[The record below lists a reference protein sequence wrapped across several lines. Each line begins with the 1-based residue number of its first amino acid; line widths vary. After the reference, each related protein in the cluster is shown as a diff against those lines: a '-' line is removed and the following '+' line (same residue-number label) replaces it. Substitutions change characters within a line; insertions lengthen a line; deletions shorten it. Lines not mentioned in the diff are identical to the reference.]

1 MRASLTRKL
10 IDAHLATGKPVA
22 GEEIGL
28 RVDQVLLTDTNG
40 TMAFLQFE
48 AMGFPRV
55 RPPRVVAYV
64 DHNVYQV
71 DSRNSDDHRYLQTAA
86 RRYGAWFSKPGN
98 GICHQVHFES
108 FSIPG
113 QSLLGTDS
121 HTPLCGSCG
130 MLAIG
135 SGGLDVAAAMGGG
148 LYHLTMPRITSVWL
162 TGQLRPW
169 VGAKDVIMELLRRQ
183 TVRGGSGRIFEYGG
197 PGAAALSL
205 PQRATICNMGAE
217 LTLTTSVFPSDEA
230 TREYFRL
237 LGREADWRPLTPDP
251 DAEYDD
257 RIELDLGTLE
267 PLVALPGSPDRVVPV
282 SEVEGEPLEQIM
294 VGSCTNSSWEDMQAV
309 TRVLDGRRVAPSVSF
324 VVFPGSHRILEVM
337 AREGLLATLLAAGAT
352 VSEPTCGA
360 CAGIGHVPA
369 SGGRSLRAFNR
380 NFPGRSGTRD
390 DHVYLCSPLT
400 AAASALT
407 GRIADPRKAG
417 TPPERRWPT
426 TLLASEAGLIPP
438 VPEERAA
445 DVEVLKGPNIKPVP
459 RGRPVDE
466 RLSARVLIK
475 LGDKVSTDDISPSGT
490 QVLMFRSNVPAIAEF
505 CFRNVDPEF
514 VARARAAG
522 QGLVVGGELYG
533 QGSSR
538 EAAVL
543 SPLHLGVR
551 AVLAK
556 SFARIHRANLINWG
570 IVPLQFERPADYDGV
585 EQDDVLE
592 LDNLRASLSTG
603 EPVAAAN
610 RRTGARLRL
619 RCILSPRER
628 DMLLAGGLLA
638 QTARAKSPPHPALSP
653 SGGEG
658 DRGPLSPPGRGQG

>member
-1 MRASLTRKL
+1 MGLSLTRKL
-10 IDAHLATGKPVA
+10 IDAHLVA
-22 GEEIGL
+22 GKAVAGDEIGL
-28 RVDQVLLTDTNG
+28 RVDQALLTDTNG

-48 AMGFPRV
+48 AMGCPRV
-55 RPPRVVAYV
+55 RPGRVVAYI

-71 DSRNSDDHRYLQTAA
+71 DSRNSDDHRYLQTAS

-108 FSIPG
+108 FSVPG
-113 QSLLGTDS
+113 EMLLGTDS
-121 HTPLCGSCG
+121 HSPLCGSTG

-135 SGGLDVAAAMGGG
+135 AGGLDVAVAMGGG
-148 LYHLTMPRITSVWL
+148 PYFLTMPRVTSVWL
-162 TGQLRPW
+162 TGRLRPW
-169 VGAKDVIMELLRRQ
+169 VSAKDVIMELLRRY

-197 PGAAALSL
+197 PGAATLSL

-237 LGREADWRPLTPDP
+237 LGRDAEWRPLGPDP

-257 RIELDLGTLE
+257 RIELDLDAVE

-282 SEVEGEPLEQIM
+282 SEVEGEPIEQVM

-309 TRVLDGRRVAPSVSF
+309 THVLEGRRVAPSCTF

-337 AREGLLATLLAAGAT
+337 AREGLLASLLAAGASI
-352 VSEPTCGA
+352 SEPTCGA

-380 NFPGRSGTRD
+380 NFPGRSGAKD
-390 DHVYLCSPLT
+390 DLVYLCSPLT

-407 GRIADPRKAG
+407 GRITDPRKAG
-417 TPPERRWPT
+417 VAPERRWPAS
-426 TLLASEAGLIPP
+426 LLASVAGLIPP
-438 VPEERAA
+438 TAEAEAA
-445 DVEVLKGPNIKPVP
+445 TVEVLKGPNIKPVP
-459 RGRPVDE
+459 RGRPVDPQ
-466 RLSARVLIK
+466 LTAPVLIK

-490 QVLMFRSNVPAIAEF
+490 AVLMFRSNVPAIAEF
-505 CFRNVDPEF
+505 CFRNVDADF

-522 QGLVVGGELYG
+522 SGIIVGGEIYG

-570 IVPLQFERPADYDGV
+570 VVPLEFENPADYDGI
-585 EQDDVLE
+585 ERDDVLE
-592 LDNLRASLSTG
+592 LPDLRESLAAG
-603 EPVAAAN
+603 GPVAVVN
-610 RRTGARLRL
+610 RRTGARFRV
-619 RCILSPRER
+619 RSILSPRER
-628 DMLLAGGLLA
+628 DMLLAGGLLT
-638 QTARAKSPPHPALSP
+638 QTASASPSPPT
-653 SGGEG
+653 GERAG
-658 DRGPLSPPGRGQG
+658 

>member
-1 MRASLTRKL
+1 MRQNLTRKL
-10 IDAHLATGKPVA
+10 IDAHLVSGKAVA

-28 RVDQVLLTDTNG
+28 RVDQALLTDTNG

-48 AMGFPRV
+48 AMGFARV
-55 RPPRVVAYV
+55 RPHRVVAYI

-86 RRYGAWFSKPGN
+86 GRYGAWFSKPGN

-108 FSIPG
+108 FSVPG
-113 QSLLGTDS
+113 QFVLGTDS
-121 HTPLCGSCG
+121 HTPLCGSTG

-135 SGGLDVAAAMGGG
+135 AGGLDVAVAMGGG
-148 LYHLTMPRITSVWL
+148 PYHVVMPRVTSVWL
-162 TGQLRPW
+162 TGRLRPW
-169 VGAKDVIMELLRRQ
+169 VSAKDVIMELLRRYS
-183 TVRGGSGRIFEYGG
+183 VRGGSGRIFEYGG
-197 PGAAALSL
+197 PGAGTLSL

-237 LGREADWRPLTPDP
+237 LGREADWRPLAPDV

-257 RIELDLGTLE
+257 RIELDLSSLE
-267 PLVALPGSPDRVVPV
+267 PLVAMPGSPDRVVPV
-282 SEVEGEPLEQIM
+282 SEVEGLEIEQVM

-309 TRVLDGRRVAPSVSF
+309 TRVLEGRTVAPSVSF

-352 VSEPTCGA
+352 ISEPTCGA

-380 NFPGRSGTRD
+380 NFPGRSGTKD
-390 DHVYLCSPLT
+390 DAVYLCSPLT
-400 AAASALT
+400 AAVSALT
-407 GRIADPRKAG
+407 GRISDPRKAG
-417 TPPERRWPT
+417 TPPERHWPA

-438 VPEERAA
+438 LSLSEAA
-445 DVEVLKGPNIKPVP
+445 GVEVLKGPNIKPVP
-459 RGRPVDE
+459 RGRPTE
-466 RLSARVLIK
+466 GRLSAPVLIK

-490 QVLMFRSNVPAIAEF
+490 AVLMFRSNVPAIAEF
-505 CFRNVDPEF
+505 CFRNADPDF

-522 QGLVVGGELYG
+522 GGVIVGGEIYG

-556 SFARIHRANLINWG
+556 SFARIHRSNLINWG
-570 IVPLQFERPADYDGV
+570 IAPLEFENPADCDAI
-585 EQDDVLE
+585 ERDDVLDFE
-592 LDNLRASLSTG
+592 SLRASLAAG
-603 EPVAAAN
+603 GAVAVVN
-610 RRTGARLRL
+610 RRTGARFQMRS
-619 RCILSPRER
+619 ILSPRER

-638 QTARAKSPPHPALSP
+638 QTAAAKSPPHPALSP

-658 DRGPLSPPGRGQG
+658 NDRPLSPEGRG

>member
-1 MRASLTRKL
+1 MHQSLTRKL
-10 IDAHLATGKPVA
+10 IDSHLVAGKAAA

-40 TMAFLQFE
+40 AMSLLQFE

-55 RPPRVVAYV
+55 QPARVVAYI

-71 DSRNSDDHRYLQTAA
+71 DSRNSDDHRYMQTAA
-86 RRYGAWFSKPGN
+86 GRYGAWFSKPGN

-108 FSIPG
+108 FSVPG
-113 QSLLGTDS
+113 QLLLGTDS
-121 HTPLCGSCG
+121 HTPLCGSTG

-135 SGGLDVAAAMGGG
+135 AGGLDVAVAMGGG
-148 LYHLTMPRITSVWL
+148 PYHLVMPSVTSVWL
-162 TGQLRPW
+162 TGRLQPW
-169 VGAKDVIMELLRRQ
+169 VSAKDVIMELLRRYS
-183 TVRGGSGRIFEYGG
+183 VRGGSGRIFEYGG
-197 PGAAALSL
+197 PGAATLSL

-217 LTLTTSVFPSDEA
+217 LTLTTSVFPSDDA

-237 LGREADWRPLTPDP
+237 LGREAEWHPLGPDP

-257 RIELDLGTLE
+257 RIELDLSTLT

-282 SEVEGEPLEQIM
+282 SEVEGEAVEQVM

-309 TRVLDGRRVAPSVSF
+309 TSVLEGRRVAPSCSF

-337 AREGLLATLLAAGAT
+337 AREGLLAPLLAAGAT
-352 VSEPTCGA
+352 ISEPTCGA

-369 SGGRSLRAFNR
+369 SGGKSLRAFNR
-380 NFPGRSGTRD
+380 NFPGRSGTKD
-390 DHVYLCSPLT
+390 DSVYLCSPLT

-407 GRIADPRKAG
+407 GRITDPRKTG
-417 TPPERRWPT
+417 TAPERRWPAS
-426 TLLASEAGLIPP
+426 LLASTAGLVPP
-438 VPEERAA
+438 LPDSEAA
-445 DVEVLKGPNIKPVP
+445 GVEVLKGPNIKPVP
-459 RGRPVDE
+459 RGRPVE
-466 RLSARVLIK
+466 KRLTAPVLIK

-490 QVLMFRSNVPAIAEF
+490 AVLMFRTNVPAISEF
-505 CFRNVDPEF
+505 CFRNVDAEF

-522 QGLVVGGELYG
+522 RGLIVGGEIYG

-556 SFARIHRANLINWG
+556 SFARIHRANLVNWG
-570 IVPLQFERPADYDGV
+570 IVPLEFENPADYDGI
-585 EQDDVLE
+585 ERDDVLDFE
-592 LDNLRASLSTG
+592 DLRDSLAAG
-603 EPVAAAN
+603 VPVGVAN
-610 RRTGARLRL
+610 QRTGARFRMRAL
-619 RCILSPRER
+619 LSPRER

-638 QTARAKSPPHPALSP
+638 QTATTTATKT
-653 SGGEG
+653 G
-658 DRGPLSPPGRGQG
+658 

>member
-10 IDAHLATGKPVA
+10 IDAHLVAGKPVA

-55 RPPRVVAYV
+55 RPPRVVAYI
-64 DHNVYQV
+64 DHNVYQI

-108 FSIPG
+108 FSVPG

-121 HTPLCGSCG
+121 HTPLCGSTG

-135 SGGLDVAAAMGGG
+135 SGGLDVAVAMGGG
-148 LYHLTMPRITSVWL
+148 PYHLIMPRITSVWL
-162 TGQLRPW
+162 TGRLRPW
-169 VGAKDVIMELLRRQ
+169 VGAKDVIMELLRRH

-197 PGAAALSL
+197 PGAATFSL

-237 LGREADWRPLTPDP
+237 LGREADWRPLAPDP

-257 RIELDLGTLE
+257 RIELDLGALE

-282 SEVEGEPLEQIM
+282 SEVEGEPVEQVM

-309 TRVLDGRRVAPSVSF
+309 TRVLEGRHVAPSVSF

-352 VSEPTCGA
+352 ISEPTCGA

-369 SGGRSLRAFNR
+369 AGGRSLRAFNR

-407 GRIADPRKAG
+407 GRISDPRKAG
-417 TPPERRWPT
+417 APPERRWPAS
-426 TLLASEAGLIPP
+426 LLASEAGLIPP
-438 VPEERAA
+438 APESQALG
-445 DVEVLKGPNIKPVP
+445 VEVLKGPNIKPVP
-459 RGRPVDE
+459 HGRPVDD
-466 RLSARVLIK
+466 RLSAPVLIK
-475 LGDKVSTDDISPSGT
+475 LGDKVSTDDISPSGS

-522 QGLVVGGELYG
+522 QGLIVGGEIYG

-570 IVPLQFERPADYDGV
+570 IVPLEFESSADYDGI
-585 EQDDVLE
+585 ERDDVLDLE
-592 LDNLRASLSTG
+592 DLRASLAADG
-603 EPVAAAN
+603 PVRVTD
-610 RRTGARLRL
+610 RRTGARFRT
-619 RCILSPRER
+619 RSILSPRER
-628 DMLLAGGLLA
+628 DMLLSGGLLA
-638 QTARAKSPPHPALSP
+638 QTAAPPSP
-653 SGGEG
+653 S
-658 DRGPLSPPGRGQG
+658 

>member
-1 MRASLTRKL
+1 MPQSLTRKL
-10 IDAHLATGKPVA
+10 IDSHLVSGKAVA
-22 GEEIGL
+22 GEEIAL
-28 RVDQVLLTDTNG
+28 RVDQALLTDTNG
-40 TMAFLQFE
+40 AMALLQFE

-55 RPPRVVAYV
+55 RPRRVVAYI

-71 DSRNSDDHRYLQTAA
+71 DSRNSDDHRYMQTAA
-86 RRYGAWFSKPGN
+86 ARYGAWFSKPGN

-108 FSIPG
+108 FSVPG
-113 QSLLGTDS
+113 QLLLGTDS
-121 HTPLCGSCG
+121 HTPLCGSTG

-135 SGGLDVAAAMGGG
+135 AGGLDVAVALGGG
-148 LYHLTMPRITSVWL
+148 PYHVVMPRVTSVWL
-162 TGQLRPW
+162 TGRLRPW
-169 VGAKDVIMELLRRQ
+169 VTAKDVIMELLRRLS
-183 TVRGGSGRIFEYGG
+183 VRGGSGRIFEYGG
-197 PGAAALSL
+197 PGAATLSL

-217 LTLTTSVFPSDEA
+217 LTLTTSLFASDET

-237 LGREADWRPLTPDP
+237 LGREAEWQPLAADE

-257 RIELDLGTLE
+257 RIELDLGGLE
-267 PLVALPGSPDRVVPV
+267 PLVAMPGSPDRVAPV
-282 SEVEGEPLEQIM
+282 SEVEGLEVDQVM

-309 TRVLDGRRVAPSVSF
+309 TQVLKGRRVAPSVSF

-352 VSEPTCGA
+352 ISEPTCGA

-390 DHVYLCSPLT
+390 DAVYLCSPLT

-407 GRIADPRKAG
+407 GRISDPRKAG
-417 TPPERRWPT
+417 TAPERQWP
-426 TLLASEAGLIPP
+426 ASLIASDAGLIAPLAP
-438 VPEERAA
+438 AQAA
-445 DVEVLKGPNIKPVP
+445 DVAVFKGPNIKEVP
-459 RGRPVDE
+459 RGVPVDE
-466 RLSARVLIK
+466 QLSAPVLIK

-490 QVLMFRSNVPAIAEF
+490 AALMFRTNVPAISEF
-505 CFRNVDPEF
+505 CFRNVDPDF

-522 QGLVVGGELYG
+522 SGVIVGGEIYG

-570 IVPLQFERPADYDGV
+570 IVPLEFDNPADYEGI
-585 EQDDVLE
+585 ERDDVLE
-592 LDNLRASLSTG
+592 FERLRESLAAG
-603 EPVAAAN
+603 APVAVTN
-610 RRTGARLRL
+610 RRTGARFTMRS
-619 RCILSPRER
+619 ILSPRER
-628 DMLLAGGLLA
+628 DMLVAGGLLA
-638 QTARAKSPPHPALSP
+638 QTASKSS
-653 SGGEG
+653 SRGG
-658 DRGPLSPPGRGQG
+658 L

>member
-1 MRASLTRKL
+1 
-10 IDAHLATGKPVA
+10 
-22 GEEIGL
+22 
-28 RVDQVLLTDTNG
+28 
-40 TMAFLQFE
+40 
-48 AMGFPRV
+48 
-55 RPPRVVAYV
+55 

-86 RRYGAWFSKPGN
+86 GRYGAWFSKPGN

-108 FSIPG
+108 FSVPG
-113 QSLLGTDS
+113 QFVLGTDS
-121 HTPLCGSCG
+121 HTPLCGSTG

-135 SGGLDVAAAMGGG
+135 AGGLDVAVAMGGG
-148 LYHLTMPRITSVWL
+148 PYHVVMPRVTSVWL
-162 TGQLRPW
+162 TGRLRPW
-169 VGAKDVIMELLRRQ
+169 VSAKDVIMELLRRY

-197 PGAAALSL
+197 PGAATLSL

-237 LGREADWRPLTPDP
+237 LGREADWRPLAPDA

-257 RIELDLGTLE
+257 RIELDLGGLE
-267 PLVALPGSPDRVVPV
+267 PLIAMPGSPDRVVPV
-282 SEVEGEPLEQIM
+282 SDVEGLEIEQVM

-309 TRVLDGRRVAPSVSF
+309 TRVLEGRKVASSVSF

-337 AREGLLATLLAAGAT
+337 AREGLLAPLLAAGAT
-352 VSEPTCGA
+352 ISEPTCGA

-390 DHVYLCSPLT
+390 DSVYLCSPLT
-400 AAASALT
+400 AAVSALT
-407 GRIADPRKAG
+407 GRISDPRKAG
-417 TPPERRWPT
+417 TPPERHWPSS
-426 TLLASEAGLIPP
+426 LLASVAGLIPP
-438 VPEERAA
+438 LSASEAA
-445 DVEVLKGPNIKPVP
+445 GTEVLKGPNIKPVP
-459 RGRPVDE
+459 RGVPTEE
-466 RLSARVLIK
+466 RLSAPVLIK

-490 QVLMFRSNVPAIAEF
+490 AVLMFRSNVPAIAEF

-522 QGLVVGGELYG
+522 GGVIVGGEIYG

-556 SFARIHRANLINWG
+556 SFARIHRSNLINWG
-570 IVPLQFERPADYDGV
+570 IAPLEFENPADADAI
-585 EQDDVLE
+585 ERDDVL
-592 LDNLRASLSTG
+592 DFGSLRESLAAGTA
-603 EPVAAAN
+603 VAVVN
-610 RRTGARLRL
+610 RRSGARFRM
-619 RCILSPRER
+619 RSILSPRER
-628 DMLLAGGLLA
+628 DMLLAGGLLT
-638 QTARAKSPPHPALSP
+638 QTAAGRAEAAGEA
-653 SGGEG
+653 SGSNSRPERE
-658 DRGPLSPPGRGQG
+658 RG

>member
-1 MRASLTRKL
+1 MGQSLTRKL
-10 IDAHLATGKPVA
+10 IDAHLVAGKAVA

-28 RVDQVLLTDTNG
+28 RVDQCLLTDTNG

-55 RPPRVVAYV
+55 RPRRVVAYI

-86 RRYGAWFSKPGN
+86 ARYGAWFSKPGN

-108 FSIPG
+108 FSVPG
-113 QSLLGTDS
+113 QFLLGTDS
-121 HTPLCGSCG
+121 HTPLCGSAG
-130 MLAIG
+130 MLAVG
-135 SGGLDVAAAMGGG
+135 AGGLDVAVAMGGG
-148 LYHLTMPRITSVWL
+148 PYHVIMPRVTSVWL
-162 TGQLRPW
+162 TGRLRPW
-169 VGAKDVIMELLRRQ
+169 VTAKDVIMELLRRL

-197 PGAAALSL
+197 PGAATLSL

-237 LGREADWRPLTPDP
+237 LGREAEWQPLAADP

-257 RIELDLGTLE
+257 RIELDLGSLE
-267 PLVALPGSPDRVVPV
+267 PLVAMPGSPDRVVPV
-282 SEVEGEPLEQIM
+282 SEVEGLEVEQIM

-309 TRVLDGRRVAPSVSF
+309 TRVLEGRTVAPSASF

-337 AREGLLATLLAAGAT
+337 AREGLLATLLASGAAIA
-352 VSEPTCGA
+352 EPTCGA

-369 SGGRSLRAFNR
+369 AGGRSLRAFNR
-380 NFPGRSGTRD
+380 NFPGRSGTKD
-390 DHVYLCSPLT
+390 DAVYLCSPLT

-407 GRIADPRKAG
+407 GTISDPRKAG
-417 TPPERRWPT
+417 AAPERRWPAS
-426 TLLASEAGLIPP
+426 LVASAAGLVPPASES
-438 VPEERAA
+438 AA
-445 DVEVLKGPNIKPVP
+445 TRIEVLKGPNIKPVP
-459 RGRPVDE
+459 RGTPVEE
-466 RLSARVLIK
+466 RLSAPVLIK

-490 QVLMFRSNVPAIAEF
+490 AVLMFRSNVPAIAEF
-505 CFRNVDPEF
+505 CFRNVDPDF

-522 QGLVVGGELYG
+522 GGVIVGAEIYG

-570 IVPLQFERPADYDGV
+570 IAPLEFERPEDFDGI
-585 EQDDVLE
+585 ERDDVLE
-592 LDNLRASLSTG
+592 FERLRESLAAG
-603 EPVAAAN
+603 APVPVRN
-610 RRTGARLRL
+610 RRTGARFTVRS
-619 RCILSPRER
+619 ILSPRER

-638 QTARAKSPPHPALSP
+638 QTAAA
-653 SGGEG
+653 GG
-658 DRGPLSPPGRGQG
+658 

>member
-1 MRASLTRKL
+1 MGQSLTRKL
-10 IDAHLATGKPVA
+10 IDAHLVSGKAVA

-28 RVDQVLLTDTNG
+28 RVDQALLTDTNG

-48 AMGFPRV
+48 AMGCPRV
-55 RPPRVVAYV
+55 RPSRVVAYI

-86 RRYGAWFSKPGN
+86 GRYGAWFSKPGN

-108 FSIPG
+108 FSVPG
-113 QSLLGTDS
+113 QLVLGTDS
-121 HTPLCGSCG
+121 HTPLCGSTG

-135 SGGLDVAAAMGGG
+135 AGGLDVAVAMGGG
-148 LYHLTMPRITSVWL
+148 PYHVVMPRVTSVWL
-162 TGQLRPW
+162 TGRLRPW
-169 VGAKDVIMELLRRQ
+169 VSAKDVIMELLRRY

-197 PGAAALSL
+197 PGAVTLSL

-237 LGREADWRPLTPDP
+237 LGREADWRALAPDA

-257 RIELDLGTLE
+257 RIELDLASLE
-267 PLVALPGSPDRVVPV
+267 PLVAMPGSPDRVVPV
-282 SEVEGEPLEQIM
+282 SEVEGLAVEQVM

-352 VSEPTCGA
+352 ISEPTCGA

-380 NFPGRSGTRD
+380 NFPGRSGTKD
-390 DHVYLCSPLT
+390 DAVYLCSPLT
-400 AAASALT
+400 AAVSALA
-407 GRIADPRKAG
+407 GRISDPRKAG
-417 TPPERRWPT
+417 VPPERHWPA

-438 VPEERAA
+438 LSPSEAA
-445 DVEVLKGPNIKPVP
+445 GVEVLKGPNIKPVP
-459 RGRPVDE
+459 RGRPIEE
-466 RLSARVLIK
+466 RLRAPVLIK

-490 QVLMFRSNVPAIAEF
+490 AVLMFRSNVPAIAEF
-505 CFRNVDPEF
+505 CFRNVDPDF

-522 QGLVVGGELYG
+522 GGVIVGGELYG

-556 SFARIHRANLINWG
+556 SFARIHRSNLINWG
-570 IVPLQFERPADYDGV
+570 IAPLEFENPADGDAI
-585 EQDDVLE
+585 ERDDVLDFE
-592 LDNLRASLSTG
+592 SLRESLATG
-603 EPVAAAN
+603 HPVAVVN
-610 RRTGARLRL
+610 RRTGARFRM
-619 RCILSPRER
+619 RSILSPRER
-628 DMLLAGGLLA
+628 DMLLAGGLLT
-638 QTARAKSPPHPALSP
+638 QTAASR
-653 SGGEG
+653 GE
-658 DRGPLSPPGRGQG
+658 

>member
-1 MRASLTRKL
+1 MGESLTRKL
-10 IDAHLATGKPVA
+10 IDSHLATGKPVA

-40 TMAFLQFE
+40 AMAFLQFE

-55 RPPRVVAYV
+55 CPSRVVAYI

-108 FSIPG
+108 FSVPG
-113 QSLLGTDS
+113 QFLLGTDS
-121 HTPLCGSCG
+121 HTPLCGSTG

-135 SGGLDVAAAMGGG
+135 AGGLDVAAAMGGG
-148 LYHLTMPRITSVWL
+148 PYHLVMPRITSVWL
-162 TGQLRPW
+162 TGRLRPW
-169 VGAKDVIMELLRRQ
+169 VSAKDVIMELLRRYS
-183 TVRGGSGRIFEYGG
+183 VRGGSGRIFEYGG
-197 PGAAALSL
+197 PGAATLSL

-237 LGREADWRPLTPDP
+237 LGREAQWRPLAADP
-251 DAEYDD
+251 DARYDD
-257 RIELDLGTLE
+257 RIELDLSSLE

-282 SEVEGEPLEQIM
+282 AELEGEPVEQVL

-309 TRVLDGRRVAPSVSF
+309 TRVLEGRRVAPSVSF
-324 VVFPGSHRILEVM
+324 VVFPGSARILEVM
-337 AREGLLATLLAAGAT
+337 AREGLLATLLAAGASI
-352 VSEPTCGA
+352 SEPTCGA

-369 SGGRSLRAFNR
+369 AGGRSLRAFNR
-380 NFPGRSGTRD
+380 NFPGRSGTKD

-407 GRIADPRKAG
+407 GRISDPRKAG
-417 TPPERRWPT
+417 VAPERRWPAS
-426 TLLASEAGLIPP
+426 LLASEVGLVPPAPEAEAAG
-438 VPEERAA
+438 
-445 DVEVLKGPNIKPVP
+445 VEVLKGPSIKAVP
-459 RGRPVDE
+459 RGAPVDAS
-466 RLSARVLIK
+466 LTAPVLIK

-490 QVLMFRSNVPAIAEF
+490 QVLMFRTNVPAISEF

-514 VARARAAG
+514 VARARTAG
-522 QGLVVGGELYG
+522 RGLIVGGEIYG

-570 IVPLQFERPADYDGV
+570 IVPLEFENPADYDGV
-585 EQDDVLE
+585 ERDDVLAL
-592 LDNLRASLSTG
+592 LDLRESLATAG
-603 EPVAAAN
+603 PVVALN
-610 RRTGARLRL
+610 QRTGARFRM

-638 QTARAKSPPHPALSP
+638 QTA
-653 SGGEG
+653 
-658 DRGPLSPPGRGQG
+658 GRR

>member
-1 MRASLTRKL
+1 MGQSLTRKL
-10 IDAHLATGKPVA
+10 IDAHLVSGKAVA

-28 RVDQVLLTDTNG
+28 RVDQALLTDTNG

-48 AMGFPRV
+48 AMGCPRV
-55 RPPRVVAYV
+55 RPSRVVAYI

-86 RRYGAWFSKPGN
+86 GRYGAWFSKPGN

-108 FSIPG
+108 FSVPG
-113 QSLLGTDS
+113 QFVLGTDS
-121 HTPLCGSCG
+121 HTPLCGSTG

-135 SGGLDVAAAMGGG
+135 AGGLDVAVAMGGG
-148 LYHLTMPRITSVWL
+148 PYHVVMPRVTSVWL
-162 TGQLRPW
+162 TGRLRPW
-169 VGAKDVIMELLRRQ
+169 VSAKDVIMELLRRY

-197 PGAAALSL
+197 PGAATLSL

-237 LGREADWRPLTPDP
+237 LGREADWRALAPDA

-257 RIELDLGTLE
+257 RIELDLASLE
-267 PLVALPGSPDRVVPV
+267 PLVAMPGSPDRVVPV
-282 SEVEGEPLEQIM
+282 SEVEGLAIEQVM

-352 VSEPTCGA
+352 ISEPTCGA

-380 NFPGRSGTRD
+380 NFPGRSGTKD
-390 DHVYLCSPLT
+390 DAVYLCSPLT
-400 AAASALT
+400 AAVSALA
-407 GRIADPRKAG
+407 GRISDPRKAG
-417 TPPERRWPT
+417 VPPERHWPA

-438 VPEERAA
+438 LSPSEAA
-445 DVEVLKGPNIKPVP
+445 GVEVLKGPNIKPVP
-459 RGRPVDE
+459 RGRPTEE
-466 RLSARVLIK
+466 RLRAPVLIK

-490 QVLMFRSNVPAIAEF
+490 AVLMFRSNVPAIAEF
-505 CFRNVDPEF
+505 CFRNVDPDF

-522 QGLVVGGELYG
+522 GGVIVGGELYG

-556 SFARIHRANLINWG
+556 SFARIHRSNLINWG
-570 IVPLQFERPADYDGV
+570 IAPLEFENPADGDAI
-585 EQDDVLE
+585 ERDDVLDFE
-592 LDNLRASLSTG
+592 SLRESLATG
-603 EPVAAAN
+603 HPVAVVN
-610 RRTGARLRL
+610 RRTGARFRM
-619 RCILSPRER
+619 RSILSPRER
-628 DMLLAGGLLA
+628 DMLLAGGLLT
-638 QTARAKSPPHPALSP
+638 QTAASR
-653 SGGEG
+653 GE
-658 DRGPLSPPGRGQG
+658 

>member
-1 MRASLTRKL
+1 MKANLTRKL
-10 IDAHLATGKPVA
+10 IASHLVAGKPTA

-40 TMAFLQFE
+40 AMSLLQFE

-55 RPPRVVAYV
+55 RPSRVVAYI

-71 DSRNSDDHRYLQTAA
+71 DSRNSDDHRYMQTAA

-108 FSIPG
+108 FSVPG
-113 QSLLGTDS
+113 QVLLGTDS
-121 HTPLCGSCG
+121 HTPLCGSTG

-135 SGGLDVAAAMGGG
+135 AGGLDVAVAMGGG
-148 LYHLTMPRITSVWL
+148 PYHLVMPRVTSVWL

-169 VGAKDVIMELLRRQ
+169 VTAKDVIMELLRRYS
-183 TVRGGSGRIFEYGG
+183 VRGGSGRVFEYGG
-197 PGAAALSL
+197 PGAATLSL

-237 LGREADWRPLTPDP
+237 LGREAEWRPLAPDE

-257 RIELDLGTLE
+257 RLELDLAALE
-267 PLVALPGSPDRVVPV
+267 PLVALPSSPDRVVPV
-282 SEVEGEPLEQIM
+282 SEVEGEPVEQIM

-309 TRVLDGRRVAPSVSF
+309 ARVLEGRRVAPSVSF

-337 AREGLLATLLAAGAT
+337 AREGLLATLLAAGASI
-352 VSEPTCGA
+352 SEPTCGA

-369 SGGRSLRAFNR
+369 SGGKSLRAFNR

-390 DHVYLCSPLT
+390 DAVYLCSPLT
-400 AAASALT
+400 AAASALS

-417 TPPERRWPT
+417 AAPERRWPAS
-426 TLLASEAGLIPP
+426 LLASEVGLIPP
-438 VPEERAA
+438 VPEAEAET
-445 DVEVLKGPNIKPVP
+445 VEVLKGPSIKPVP
-459 RGRPVDE
+459 RGLPVEE
-466 RLSARVLIK
+466 RLTAPVLIK

-490 QVLMFRSNVPAIAEF
+490 AVLMFRTNVPAISEF

-514 VARARAAG
+514 VGRAREAG
-522 QGLVVGGELYG
+522 RGVIVGGELYG

-556 SFARIHRANLINWG
+556 SFARIHRANLVNWG
-570 IVPLQFERPADYDGV
+570 IVPLELESAADYDAI
-585 EQDDVLE
+585 EPDDVL
-592 LDNLRASLSTG
+592 DFPSLRESLAVG
-603 EPVAAAN
+603 ERVAVIN
-610 RRTGARLRL
+610 RRSGARFHA
-619 RCILSPRER
+619 RCHLSPRER
-628 DMLLAGGLLA
+628 DILLAGGLLT
-638 QTARAKSPPHPALSP
+638 QTAAKT
-653 SGGEG
+653 
-658 DRGPLSPPGRGQG
+658 D

>member
-1 MRASLTRKL
+1 MAASLTRKL
-10 IDAHLATGKPVA
+10 IDSHLATGQPVA

-40 TMAFLQFE
+40 AMAFLQFE

-55 RPPRVVAYV
+55 RPSRVVAYI

-108 FSIPG
+108 FSVPG
-113 QSLLGTDS
+113 QFLLGTDS
-121 HTPLCGSCG
+121 HTPLCGSTG

-135 SGGLDVAAAMGGG
+135 AGGLDVAAAMGGG
-148 LYHLTMPRITSVWL
+148 PYHLVMPRITSVWL
-162 TGQLRPW
+162 TGRLRPW
-169 VGAKDVIMELLRRQ
+169 VSAKDVIMELLRRYS
-183 TVRGGSGRIFEYGG
+183 VRGGSGRIFEYGG
-197 PGAAALSL
+197 PGAATLSL

-237 LGREADWRPLTPDP
+237 LGREAQWRPLAADP
-251 DAEYDD
+251 DARYDD
-257 RIELDLGTLE
+257 RIELDLSSLE

-282 SEVEGEPLEQIM
+282 AELEGEPVEQVL

-309 TRVLDGRRVAPSVSF
+309 TRVLEGRRVAPSVSF
-324 VVFPGSHRILEVM
+324 VVFPGSARILEVM
-337 AREGLLATLLAAGAT
+337 AREGLLATLLAAGASI
-352 VSEPTCGA
+352 SEPTCGA

-369 SGGRSLRAFNR
+369 AGGRSLRAFNR
-380 NFPGRSGTRD
+380 NFPGRSGTKD

-407 GRIADPRKAG
+407 GRISDPRKAG
-417 TPPERRWPT
+417 VAPERRWPAS
-426 TLLASEAGLIPP
+426 LLASEVGLVAPAPEAEAAG
-438 VPEERAA
+438 
-445 DVEVLKGPNIKPVP
+445 VEVLKGPSIKAVP
-459 RGRPVDE
+459 RGAPVDAS
-466 RLSARVLIK
+466 LTAPVLIK
-475 LGDKVSTDDISPSGT
+475 LGDKISTDDISPSGT
-490 QVLMFRSNVPAIAEF
+490 QVLMFRTNVPAISEF

-522 QGLVVGGELYG
+522 RGLIVGGEIYG

-570 IVPLQFERPADYDGV
+570 IVPLEFENPADYDGV
-585 EQDDVLE
+585 ERDDVLAL
-592 LDNLRASLSTG
+592 LDLRESLATAG
-603 EPVAAAN
+603 PVVALN
-610 RRTGARLRL
+610 QRTGARFRM

-638 QTARAKSPPHPALSP
+638 QTA
-653 SGGEG
+653 
-658 DRGPLSPPGRGQG
+658 GRR

>member
-1 MRASLTRKL
+1 MGQSLTRKL
-10 IDAHLATGKPVA
+10 LDAHLVSGKTVA

-28 RVDQVLLTDTNG
+28 RVDQALLTDTNG

-55 RPPRVVAYV
+55 RPARVVAYI

-71 DSRNSDDHRYLQTAA
+71 DSRNSDDHRYLQTASS
-86 RRYGAWFSKPGN
+86 RYGAWFSKPGN

-108 FSIPG
+108 FSVPG
-113 QSLLGTDS
+113 QFVLGTDS
-121 HTPLCGSCG
+121 HTPLCGSTG

-135 SGGLDVAAAMGGG
+135 AGGLDVAVAMGGG
-148 LYHLTMPRITSVWL
+148 PYHVVMPRVTSVWL
-162 TGQLRPW
+162 TGRLRPW
-169 VGAKDVIMELLRRQ
+169 VSAKDVIMELLRRY

-197 PGAAALSL
+197 PGAATLSL

-237 LGREADWRPLTPDP
+237 LGREADWRPLAPDA

-257 RIELDLGTLE
+257 RIELDLSSLE
-267 PLVALPGSPDRVVPV
+267 PLVAMPGSPDRVVPV
-282 SEVEGEPLEQIM
+282 SEVEGLEIEQVM

-309 TRVLDGRRVAPSVSF
+309 TRVLEGRKVASSVSF

-352 VSEPTCGA
+352 ISEPTCGA

-390 DHVYLCSPLT
+390 DSVYLCSPLT
-400 AAASALT
+400 AAVSALT
-407 GRIADPRKAG
+407 GRISDPRKAG
-417 TPPERRWPT
+417 TPPERHWPSS
-426 TLLASEAGLIPP
+426 LLASVAGLIPP
-438 VPEERAA
+438 LSASEAA
-445 DVEVLKGPNIKPVP
+445 GTEVLKGPNIKPVP
-459 RGRPVDE
+459 RGVPTEE
-466 RLSARVLIK
+466 RLSAPVLIK

-490 QVLMFRSNVPAIAEF
+490 AVLMFRSNVPAISEF
-505 CFRNVDPEF
+505 CFRNVDPDF

-522 QGLVVGGELYG
+522 GGVIVGGEIYG

-556 SFARIHRANLINWG
+556 SFARIHRSNLINWG
-570 IVPLQFERPADYDGV
+570 IAPLEFENPADADAI
-585 EQDDVLE
+585 ERDDVL
-592 LDNLRASLSTG
+592 DFGSLRESLAAGTA
-603 EPVAAAN
+603 VAVVN
-610 RRTGARLRL
+610 RRSGARFRM
-619 RCILSPRER
+619 RSILSPRER
-628 DMLLAGGLLA
+628 DMLLAGGLLT
-638 QTARAKSPPHPALSP
+638 QTAASR
-653 SGGEG
+653 GE
-658 DRGPLSPPGRGQG
+658 

>member
-1 MRASLTRKL
+1 MALSLTRQL
-10 IDAHLATGKPVA
+10 IDSHLVAGKPVA
-22 GEEIGL
+22 DEEIGL

-55 RPPRVVAYV
+55 RPPRVVTYI

-71 DSRNSDDHRYLQTAA
+71 DSRNSDDHRYLQTAS

-108 FSIPG
+108 FSVPG
-113 QSLLGTDS
+113 QLLLGTDS
-121 HTPLCGSCG
+121 HTPLCGSTG

-135 SGGLDVAAAMGGG
+135 AGGLDVAVAMGGG
-148 LYHLTMPRITSVWL
+148 CYHLLMPRVTRVWL
-162 TGQLRPW
+162 TGRLRPW
-169 VGAKDVIMELLRRQ
+169 VSAKDVIMELLRRYS
-183 TVRGGSGRIFEYGG
+183 VRGGSGKIFEYGG
-197 PGAAALSL
+197 PGVGTLSL

-217 LTLTTSVFPSDEA
+217 LTLTTSLFPSDEA

-237 LGREADWRPLTPDP
+237 LGRAADWRPLGA
-251 DAEYDD
+251 DADAAYDEQ
-257 RIELDLGTLE
+257 IELDLSALE

-282 SEVEGEPLEQIM
+282 SEVEGTPIEQVM
-294 VGSCTNSSWEDMQAV
+294 VGSCTNSSWEDMWAV
-309 TRVLDGRRVAPSVSF
+309 ARVLEGKRVAPSVSF

-337 AREGLLATLLAAGAT
+337 AREGLVASLLAAGAT
-352 VSEPTCGA
+352 ISEPTCGS

-369 SGGRSLRAFNR
+369 SGGKSLRAFNR

-390 DHVYLCSPLT
+390 DHVYLCAPVT
-400 AAASALT
+400 AAAAALT
-407 GRIADPRKAG
+407 GRITDPRKTGA
-417 TPPERRWPT
+417 PPEPVWPAS
-426 TLLASEAGLIPP
+426 LLASDAGLLPP
-438 VPEERAA
+438 APEPQAA
-445 DVEVLKGPNIKPVP
+445 AVEVLKGPNIKDVP
-459 RGRPVDE
+459 RGRPVE
-466 RLSARVLIK
+466 ECLAAPVLIK

-490 QVLMFRSNVPAIAEF
+490 QALMFRSNIPAISEF
-505 CFRNVDPEF
+505 CFRNVDPDF

-522 QGLVVGGELYG
+522 AGVIVGGEIYG

-570 IVPLQFERPADYDGV
+570 IVPLLFETPAAYDGI
-585 EQDDVLE
+585 ERGDVLRF
-592 LDNLRASLSTG
+592 DGLRRALAAG
-603 EPVAAAN
+603 GAVAVLN
-610 RRTGARLRL
+610 QRTGARFRMHCALT
-619 RCILSPRER
+619 PRER
-628 DMLLAGGLLA
+628 DMLMAGGLLA
-638 QTARAKSPPHPALSP
+638 QTAA
-653 SGGEG
+653 ET
-658 DRGPLSPPGRGQG
+658 

>member
-1 MRASLTRKL
+1 MRQNLTRKL
-10 IDAHLATGKPVA
+10 IDSHLVAGKAVA

-40 TMAFLQFE
+40 PMAFLQFE
-48 AMGFPRV
+48 AMGFSRV
-55 RPPRVVAYV
+55 RPSRVVAYI

-108 FSIPG
+108 FSVPG
-113 QSLLGTDS
+113 ELLLGTDS
-121 HTPLCGSCG
+121 HTPLCGSTG

-135 SGGLDVAAAMGGG
+135 SGGLDVAVAMGGG
-148 LYHLTMPRITSVWL
+148 AYHLVMPRVTSVWL
-162 TGQLRPW
+162 TGRLSPW
-169 VGAKDVIMELLRRQ
+169 VSAKDVIMELLRRYS
-183 TVRGGSGRIFEYGG
+183 VRGGNGRIFEYGG
-197 PGAAALSL
+197 PGAATLSL

-237 LGREADWRPLTPDP
+237 LGREAEWRPLGPDP

-257 RIELDLGTLE
+257 RIELDLSTLV

-282 SEVEGEPLEQIM
+282 SEVEGEAVEQVM

-309 TRVLDGRRVAPSVSF
+309 TRVLEGRRVAPSVSF

-337 AREGLLATLLAAGAT
+337 AREGLLAPLLAAGAT
-352 VSEPTCGA
+352 ISEPTCGA

-369 SGGRSLRAFNR
+369 SGGKSLRAFNR
-380 NFPGRSGTRD
+380 NFPGRSGTKD
-390 DHVYLCSPLT
+390 DAVYLCSPLT

-407 GRIADPRKAG
+407 GRITDPRKAG
-417 TPPERRWPT
+417 SAPERQWPAS
-426 TLLASEAGLIPP
+426 LLASEAGLIPP
-438 VPEERAA
+438 VAESEAA
-445 DVEVLKGPNIKPVP
+445 GVEVLKGPNIKPVP
-459 RGRPVDE
+459 RGRPVE
-466 RLSARVLIK
+466 ARLTAPVLIK

-505 CFRNVDPEF
+505 CFRNVDAEF

-522 QGLVVGGELYG
+522 RGLIVGGEIYG

-570 IVPLQFERPADYDGV
+570 IVPLEFANPGDYDGI
-585 EQDDVLE
+585 ERDDVLDFE
-592 LDNLRASLSTG
+592 DLRDSLAAG
-603 EPVAAAN
+603 AAVGVAN
-610 RRTGARLRL
+610 QRTGARFRMRSL
-619 RCILSPRER
+619 LSPRER

-638 QTARAKSPPHPALSP
+638 QTATTPSSPPHPTLSP

-658 DRGPLSPPGRGQG
+658 GRGSLSPQGRG

>member
-1 MRASLTRKL
+1 MSALTTPRTLTRKL
-10 IDAHLATGKPVA
+10 IDAHLVAGKPVA

-40 TMAFLQFE
+40 AMAFLQFE

-55 RPPRVVAYV
+55 QPARVVAYI

-86 RRYGAWFSKPGN
+86 SRYGAWFSKPGN

-108 FSIPG
+108 FSVPG
-113 QSLLGTDS
+113 QLLLGTDS
-121 HTPLCGSCG
+121 HTTLCGSTG

-135 SGGLDVAAAMGGG
+135 AGGLDVAAAMGGG
-148 LYHLTMPRITSVWL
+148 PYYLTMPRVTSVWL
-162 TGQLRPW
+162 TGRLRPW
-169 VGAKDVIMELLRRQ
+169 VSAKDVIMELLRRYS
-183 TVRGGSGRIFEYGG
+183 VRGGSGRILEYGG
-197 PGAAALSL
+197 PGAATLSL

-217 LTLTTSVFPSDEA
+217 LTATTSVFASDEA
-230 TREYFRL
+230 TLEYFRL
-237 LGREADWRPLTPDP
+237 LGREAQWRALGP
-251 DAEYDD
+251 DAEAEYDE
-257 RIELDLGTLE
+257 RIELDLSTLE

-282 SEVEGEPLEQIM
+282 AQVEGEPVEQVM

-309 TRVLDGRRVAPSVSF
+309 TRVLEGRRVDPSVSF

-337 AREGLLATLLAAGAT
+337 AREGLLATLLASGAT
-352 VSEPTCGA
+352 ISEPTCGA

-380 NFPGRSGTRD
+380 NFPGRSGTKD

-407 GRIADPRKAG
+407 GRITDPRKAG
-417 TPPERRWPT
+417 APPERRWPAS
-426 TLLASEAGLIPP
+426 LLASEAGLVAPP
-438 VPEERAA
+438 ALAEAA
-445 DVEVLKGPNIKPVP
+445 RVEVFKGPNIKPVP
-459 RGRPVDE
+459 RGTPVDA
-466 RLSARVLIK
+466 RLTAPVLIK

-490 QVLMFRSNVPAIAEF
+490 QALMFRTNVPAISEF
-505 CFRNVDPEF
+505 CFRNVDAEF
-514 VARARAAG
+514 VARARRAG
-522 QGLVVGGELYG
+522 RGVIVGGEIYG

-556 SFARIHRANLINWG
+556 SFARIHRANLVNWG
-570 IVPLQFERPADYDGV
+570 IVPLEFEDPTDYDGI
-585 EQDDVLE
+585 ERDDVL
-592 LDNLRASLSTG
+592 DIDGLRDALAAG
-603 EPVAAAN
+603 GPVTIADQ
-610 RRTGARLRL
+610 RTGARFRA

-638 QTARAKSPPHPALSP
+638 QTA
-653 SGGEG
+653 GGKG
-658 DRGPLSPPGRGQG
+658 